1 MCVVAIKKVGVAF
14 PNDTSIKAMW
24 DTNSDG
30 AGIMYALDNKVYIEK
45 GFMKLADMDK
55 AIKNL
60 SKKLKK
66 KDMTLTDL
74 PMVLH
79 FRITTHGG
87 TSPEM
92 THPFPISS
100 QEKHLKALDLT
111 CDLALAHNGI
121 ITSVPVQAG
130 LSDTA
135 TYIANVLTP
144 LAYLNKDFYMNK
156 EGKAIMENTIGASKF
171 AILDKNG
178 TIETI
183 GDFKYGTKNDTDT
196 ILFSNLSHEW
206 DIGYMNSVYTRSSY
220 PSVYGSGYY
229 DALDTAYTDDFA
241 EKLAVKKLPVG
252 TIIVNELKF
261 FDNGNLKDY
270 EKFSK
275 VINDKDDYYIDKYGY
290 VYNTSKNGYLKE
302 SDFYDGV
309 VKVNK
314 DNFYVHAD
322 LDDFDN
328 VKLETK
334 NLLY

>member
-45 GFMKLADMDK
+45 GFMKLADMNK
-55 AIKNL
+55 AINDL

-66 KDMTLTDL
+66 RDMTINDL

-121 ITSVPVQAG
+121 ISSVPVQAG

-144 LAYLNKDFYMNK
+144 LAYLNKDFYINK

-178 TIETI
+178 NIETI
-183 GDFKYGTKNDTDT
+183 GDFKYGTKNDTDK

-206 DIGYMNSVYTRSSY
+206 DTAFSGLNY
-220 PSVYGSGYY
+220 PAVYGCGYY
-229 DALDTAYTDDFA
+229 DAYDTSTPTDDFT

-252 TIIVNELKF
+252 TTIVNELKF
-261 FDNGNLKDY
+261 FDTKIVKDY
-270 EKFSK
+270 QKYMK
-275 VINDKDDYYIDKYGY
+275 IIDVKHDYYIDKWGY
-290 VYNTSKNGYLKE
+290 LYTTTKKGYLKE
-302 SDFYDGV
+302 SDFYDGI
-309 VKVNK
+309 VKINK
-314 DNFYVHAD
+314 DNMYVSAD
-322 LDDFDN
+322 IEDFDD
-328 VKLETK
+328 VKLEMK
-334 NLLY
+334 DLLY

>member
-14 PNDTSIKAMW
+14 PNDTSVKAMW

-30 AGIMYALDNKVYIEK
+30 AGFMYALDNKVYIEK

-55 AIKNL
+55 AIKDL

-121 ITSVPVQAG
+121 ISSVPVQAG

-144 LAYLNKDFYMNK
+144 LAYLNKDFYRNK

-171 AILDKNG
+171 AILDKSGN
-178 TIETI
+178 IETI
-183 GDFKYGTKNDTDT
+183 GDFKYGTKNDTDN

-206 DIGYMNSVYTRSSY
+206 DTTYFSNFHTRSSY

-229 DALDTAYTDDFA
+229 DAFMDTEDFT
-241 EKLAVKKLPVG
+241 EKVAVKKLPVG
-252 TIIVNELKF
+252 TIIINEHNF
-261 FDNGNLKDY
+261 FDTKNLNDF
-270 EKFSK
+270 EKYSR
-275 VINDKDDYYIDKYGY
+275 VLTEKDDFYIDKYGY
-290 VYNTSKNGYLKE
+290 LFTTTKKGYLTE
-302 SDFYDGV
+302 SKFYDGV
-309 VKVNK
+309 AKINK
-314 DNFYVHAD
+314 DNFYVPAD
-322 LDDFDN
+322 IDDFDN
-328 VKLETK
+328 VVLEMK
-334 NLLY
+334 DLLY